1 MNDAGNRIAIG
12 ALYNDGSGNM
22 QGMSEFMIIHLILI
36 VGARF
41 KATLMG
47 RLQSDFLVAVFLYLP
62 LEIGS
67 RLVLG

>member
-1 MNDAGNRIAIG
+1 M
-12 ALYNDGSGNM
+12 M
-22 QGMSEFMIIHLILI
+22 EVQVTQGMSEFMIIHLILI

-47 RLQSDFLVAVFLYLP
+47 RLQMIEVVAVSLYLP
-62 LEIGS
+62 LVIGS